1 MSTATIPGKSRKAT
15 RPRPSKCIGQYL
27 IDRLYELGVRHVFG
41 VPGDYV
47 LQFYSMLEA
56 SPIQVVG
63 TTREDC
69 AGFAADAYA
78 RVNGLGAVCV
88 TYCVGGLSVC
98 NPIAGA
104 FAEKSPVVVISG
116 SPGIGERVNNP
127 LLHHK
132 VRDFSTQREVF
143 DRLTAAT
150 AELDDPWTT
159 FREIDRVLDV
169 AIRYKRPVYIELPR
183 DRVQTRAMVEPET
196 VADHPASD
204 PLVLSEAL
212 DEAIG
217 MIHIGRQPVIL
228 AGVEVHR
235 FGLQNELLRLSERSG
250 IPIATTLLG
259 KSVISERHPMHLGV
273 YAAAIGREE
282 VCRRVEDSDCLVLL
296 GVALT
301 DIDLGI
307 SSPAFDPARCIHATS
322 EQLRIRNHLFPDVLF
337 PDFMRELAR
346 RPYAP
351 RALSGGSVR
360 ESSHRTRSV
369 GTTHE
374 RGSRQPDSV
383 GRPSDVPAWR
393 PIPALPITVK
403 RVFERLAT
411 FLTDEMVVIADVGDS
426 LIGAIDLP
434 IWRQTEFLSPA
445 YYTTMG
451 FSVPGALGA
460 KFANPQLRPLVLVGD
475 GAFQMT
481 GMELST
487 IARHGQNPIVL
498 VLNNEGYGTE
508 RLLLPGAF
516 NDIHNWQY
524 HRIPEVLGAGWG
536 QEVRTE
542 GELEQ
547 ALQTALKNEATFS
560 LLNIRLS
567 PDDRSEPLD
576 RLARRLAERV

>member
-1 MSTATIPGKSRKAT
+1 MSSATIPAKPRALPAAAPSR
-15 RPRPSKCIGQYL
+15 CVGEYL

-56 SPIQVVG
+56 SPIEVVG
-63 TTREDC
+63 TTREDS

-78 RVNGLGAVCV
+78 RVSGLGAVCI
-88 TYCVGGLSVC
+88 TCCVGGLNVC

-116 SPGIGERVNNP
+116 APGIGERVNNP

-150 AELDDPWTT
+150 AELDDPWTA
-159 FREIDRVLDV
+159 FREIDRVLEV
-169 AIRYKRPVYIELPR
+169 AVRYKRPVFIELPR
-183 DRVQTRAMVEPET
+183 DRVRARSVVEPQTET
-196 VADHPASD
+196 RCPGSD
-204 PLVLSEAL
+204 PLALSEAL
-212 DEAIG
+212 DESLA
-217 MIHIGRQPVIL
+217 MIHNSRQPVIL
-228 AGVEVHR
+228 AGVEIHR
-235 FGLQNELLRLSERSG
+235 FGLQNELLRLAEQSDV
-250 IPIATTLLG
+250 PIATTLLG
-259 KSVISERHPMHLGV
+259 KSVISERHPLHLGV
-273 YAAAIGREE
+273 YAAAMGREE
-282 VCRRVEDSDCLVLL
+282 VCRRLEDSDCLILL
-296 GVALT
+296 GASLT

-307 SSPAFDPARCIHATS
+307 AAAAFDPARCIHATS
-322 EQLRIRNHLFPDVLF
+322 ERLRIRNHLFPDVLLH
-337 PDFMRELAR
+337 DFVRELALR
-346 RPYAP
+346 ARVPPAISLASGCP
-351 RALSGGSVR
+351 RG
-360 ESSHRTRSV
+360 E
-369 GTTHE
+369 GTSLKLAGHQLRLAASPE
-374 RGSRQPDSV
+374 H
-383 GRPSDVPAWR
+383 VPAWR
-393 PIPALPITVK
+393 PKPASPIAVK
-403 RVFERLAT
+403 RLFERLAT
-411 FLTDEMVVIADVGDS
+411 FLTDEMVVIADVGDA

-451 FSVPGALGA
+451 FAVPAALGA
-460 KFANPQLRPLVLVGD
+460 KFANQQLRPLVLVGD

-508 RLLLPGAF
+508 RLLLAGAF

-524 HRIPEVLGAGWG
+524 HRIPELLGTGWG
-536 QEVRTE
+536 REVRTE
-542 GELEQ
+542 GELEES
-547 ALQTALKNEATFS
+547 LQTALENAGSFS
-560 LLNIRLS
+560 LLNIRLA

-576 RLARRLAERV
+576 RLARRLAQRV